1 MKLEAESWFP
11 LREETEIKIK
21 ACFQDKN
28 HKTCSMLQSSACEY
42 EHHTVFPGGFYLLKL
57 FGLQNC
63 FINKIANENT
73 QIMSPLNEIKM
84 KLDWWY
90 VPKESADQLYGIYEI
105 LCP

>member
-1 MKLEAESWFP
+1 
-11 LREETEIKIK
+11 
-21 ACFQDKN
+21 
-28 HKTCSMLQSSACEY
+28 MLQSSACEY

-84 KLDWWY
+84 KLD
-90 VPKESADQLYGIYEI
+90 
-105 LCP
+105 